1 MSTAVSDSGQPVAD
15 SAPAAGIHWQSF
27 LPLRRLIPLLRRYRK
42 ISFLCMAI
50 IALVAIAVWGYARLY
65 HVTENDARVKADM
78 ITISSR
84 VDGWVTKRLV
94 TDGQKI
100 TQGEELVVIDQ
111 RGAGF
116 KLAELHAKA
125 ESIRLQRERSS
136 IQLRMAET
144 TARDA
149 VLSAQARLKSAAAQ
163 LEQARREFLRADTLL
178 GRTVSHELWEQRQTQ
193 LEQAEAAE
201 RTASAA
207 LADARAKLGD
217 IEVLRKEVEGLT
229 KDAAQINA
237 RIHEQEIDLTDRRV
251 RSPING
257 IVDEKFVQ
265 PGEYVI
271 PGQRLFII
279 HDPKQVWIDADI
291 KETKLSR
298 LKIGQ
303 PVKISVDAY
312 PHRPFTGRIERI
324 GNAATSEFA
333 LLPSPNP
340 SGNFTKITQR
350 VPVRIAVEQPDDNPL
365 RPGMM
370 VEVDIDTT
378 YH

>member
-27 LPLRRLIPLLRRYRK
+27 PPLRRLIPLLRRYRK

-50 IALVAIAVWGYARLY
+50 IAIVAIAVWGYERLY

-163 LEQARREFLRADTLL
+163 LEQARREFC
-178 GRTVSHELWEQRQTQ
+178 G
-193 LEQAEAAE
+193 
-201 RTASAA
+201 
-207 LADARAKLGD
+207 
-217 IEVLRKEVEGLT
+217 
-229 KDAAQINA
+229 
-237 RIHEQEIDLTDRRV
+237 
-251 RSPING
+251 PI
-257 IVDEKFVQ
+257 
-265 PGEYVI
+265 
-271 PGQRLFII
+271 LC
-279 HDPKQVWIDADI
+279 
-291 KETKLSR
+291 
-298 LKIGQ
+298 
-303 PVKISVDAY
+303 
-312 PHRPFTGRIERI
+312 
-324 GNAATSEFA
+324 
-333 LLPSPNP
+333 
-340 SGNFTKITQR
+340 
-350 VPVRIAVEQPDDNPL
+350 
-365 RPGMM
+365 
-370 VEVDIDTT
+370 
-378 YH
+378 

>member
-1 MSTAVSDSGQPVAD
+1 
-15 SAPAAGIHWQSF
+15 
-27 LPLRRLIPLLRRYRK
+27 
-42 ISFLCMAI
+42 
-50 IALVAIAVWGYARLY
+50 
-65 HVTENDARVKADM
+65 
-78 ITISSR
+78 
-84 VDGWVTKRLV
+84 
-94 TDGQKI
+94 
-100 TQGEELVVIDQ
+100 
-111 RGAGF
+111 
-116 KLAELHAKA
+116 
-125 ESIRLQRERSS
+125 
-136 IQLRMAET
+136 
-144 TARDA
+144 
-149 VLSAQARLKSAAAQ
+149 
-163 LEQARREFLRADTLL
+163 
-178 GRTVSHELWEQRQTQ
+178 
-193 LEQAEAAE
+193 
-201 RTASAA
+201 
-207 LADARAKLGD
+207 
-217 IEVLRKEVEGLT
+217 VEGLT

-237 RIHEQEIDLTDRRV
+237 QIHEQEIDVTDRRV

-279 HDPKQVWIDADI
+279 HDPKRVWIDADI

-298 LKIGQ
+298 LKRGQ
-303 PVKISVDAY
+303 PVSISVDAY
-312 PHRPFTGRIERI
+312 PRRPFTGRIERI

>member
-1 MSTAVSDSGQPVAD
+1 MTTDGLNSEQPVA
-15 SAPAAGIHWQSF
+15 AGIQWRNS
-27 LPLRRLIPLLRRYRK
+27 LPLRRLVALLRRYRK
-42 ISFLCMAI
+42 LCFLCI
-50 IALVAIAVWGYARLY
+50 VVIGLVAIAVWGYGRLC
-65 HVTENDARVKADM
+65 HITENDARVRADM
-78 ITISSR
+78 ITVSSR
-84 VDGWVTKRLV
+84 VDGWITERPV

-100 TQGEELVVIDQ
+100 TRGEELVVIDQ
-111 RGAGF
+111 REAGL

-125 ESIRLQRERSS
+125 ESILLQRERSA

-149 VLSAQARLKSAAAQ
+149 VLSAQARQRSTAAQ
-163 LEQARREFLRADTLL
+163 LEQARREFRRADALV
-178 GRTVSHELWEQRQTQ
+178 GRMVSRELWEQRQTQ
-193 LEQAEAAE
+193 LHQAEAAE
-201 RTASAA
+201 RAASAT

-217 IEVLRKEVEGLT
+217 IDVLRKEVDGLAQ
-229 KDAAQINA
+229 DAAQINA
-237 RIHEQEIDLTDRRV
+237 QIHEREIDVTDRRV
-251 RSPING
+251 RSPIDG
-257 IVDEKFVQ
+257 IVDQKFVQ

-279 HDPKQVWIDADI
+279 PDPNQVWIDADV

-298 LKIGQ
+298 LKTGQ
-303 PVKISVDAY
+303 PVSISVDAY

-324 GNAATSEFA
+324 GNAATGEFA

-350 VPVRIAVEQPDDNPL
+350 VPVRIAVEQPDDTPL

-370 VEVDIDTT
+370 VEVDIDTA
-378 YH
+378 HH